1 MALTQLAREGGVRMK
16 TTKVLVSIAIAVFVA
31 LSFVSLPAALA
42 ATYKDY
48 VAKDP
53 TEVPPPMTRSNA
65 QTVEVELWVEEVVTE
80 IDPGKSSWVWTY
92 SGTVP
97 GPMIRAMEGDT
108 VVVTLHNYPQ
118 SCEGDLPENC
128 GTPNEEPHNIDF
140 HAAMGPGGGA
150 AVTNVDVGETR
161 TFSFKAMRQG
171 AYIYHC
177 AGEGKPWEH
186 VAYGMYGL
194 ILIEPKGG
202 LKSDASKPKKSVK
215 EFYIGQSDW
224 YHDVQNDNGVYILDE
239 EKASMEHPILFTFNG
254 HKNALTGPAPL
265 FGNAIQTNQDET
277 ARFFFVNGGPN
288 IGSNW
293 HIIGTIFDDVCKGHF
308 KVCERNEE
316 TVYVPP
322 GSAAMF
328 ELSTPVPGTFFIVD
342 HALFRVPKGALGFL
356 NVNQVASWPEEIYSP
371 NPDDLLP

>member
-1 MALTQLAREGGVRMK
+1 MAA
-16 TTKVLVSIAIAVFVA
+16 LVAA
-31 LSFVSLPAALA
+31 SFVSLPAALA
-42 ATYKDY
+42 APEKDY
-48 VAKDP
+48 VTKDP
-53 TEVPPPMTRSNA
+53 TDIPPPITRSET

-80 IDPGKSSWVWTY
+80 IEPDKKSWVWTFN
-92 SGTVP
+92 GTVP

-118 SCEGDLPENC
+118 SCEATFPKCNF
-128 GTPNEEPHNIDF
+128 PNEEPHNIDL

-150 AVTNVDVGETR
+150 AVTNVEVGETR
-161 TFSFKAMRQG
+161 TFSFKAKRPG
-171 AYIYHC
+171 TFIYHC
-177 AGEGKPWEH
+177 AGEGAPWEH

-202 LKSDASKPKKSVK
+202 LKSDASKPNKGVK

-224 YHDVQNDNGVYILDE
+224 YHDALSGGVHNLDPEIYILDE
-239 EKASMEHPILFTFNG
+239 EKAFMEHPSLFTFNG
-254 HKNALTGPAPL
+254 HKNALTDTNL
-265 FGNAIQTNQDET
+265 FGKAIQTNQDET
-277 ARFFFVNGGPN
+277 ARFFFVTGGPN

-308 KVCERNEE
+308 KDCERNEE

-328 ELSTPVPGTFFIVD
+328 ELSTPVPGTYFIVD

-356 NVNQVASWPEEIYSP
+356 NVEQVAPWPEEIYSP
-371 NPDDLLP
+371 NPADLFP